1 MENLSKNQMGLE
13 EFLENEQTE
22 ENTEK
27 KEKESQSF
35 KVTDLLSANWCFK
48 KLKVLEN
55 KKKQIEEYAELEIK
69 RIEDYLQKE
78 QKQINEDAEYFKFLL
93 QQFVE
98 EQQEVDP
105 KFKLSTVDG
114 TASFGKPQQKI
125 KYEDNVMLEFCKNN
139 NLDEFV
145 NVVTVE
151 KLKKKEFN
159 NYLNVVEGNVVTMDG
174 EVLEQAYVEEFK
186 NFNVKLK

>member
-114 TASFGKPQQKI
+114 TASFGKLQQKI

-145 NVVTVE
+145 NVVTTE

-159 NYLNVVEGNVVTMDG
+159 NYLNVVEDKVITADG
-174 EVLEQAYVEEFK
+174 EVLESAYVEEFK